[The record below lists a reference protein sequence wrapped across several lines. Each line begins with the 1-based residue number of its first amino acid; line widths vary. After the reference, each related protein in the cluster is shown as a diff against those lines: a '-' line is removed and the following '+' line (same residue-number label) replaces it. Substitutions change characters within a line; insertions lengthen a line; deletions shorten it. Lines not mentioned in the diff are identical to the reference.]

1 MQLKRWDFKIL
12 ATDIDT
18 AVLAKAAAAQQAQAS
33 AVDLKAT
40 LGATPEPKAN

>member
-1 MQLKRWDFKIL
+1 L
-12 ATDIDT
+12 AS
-18 AVLAKAAAAQQAQAS
+18 KKQQAQAS